1 MCEDDKERSRED
13 NHINTAIKLY
23 LENGASV
30 KFTGASLEKQLDIG
44 SKAKYMAIRV
54 SASLTELKA
63 FYFKS
68 ALSASIFCS

>member
-1 MCEDDKERSRED
+1 MCEDDKERRRED
-13 NHINTAIKLY
+13 NHINTTIKLY

-44 SKAKYMAIRV
+44 SKAKYMAIHV
-54 SASLTELKA
+54 SASELKA